1 MNSRGSTV
9 RGANT
14 GQGTTYNPEGDI
26 DTDPGQYG
34 WDDPFGELQTEFPG
48 QNCPTETVWNP
59 ETQQCEG
66 GGNMDPGGCEP
77 QYNVL
82 GQCIACCDD
91 DTGDDPNVGDC
102 PEGQTWVW
110 NPVGGGGC
118 VEEGGDPWDDPC
130 ALMPW
135 LAQCQDDEFD
145 VDPCLIMPWLPQC
158 G

>member
-1 MNSRGSTV
+1 MAISNKTIFDLMNSRGSTV

-34 WDDPFGELQTEFPG
+34 RDDPFGELQTEFPG

-91 DTGDDPNVGDC
+91 DTGDDP
-102 PEGQTWVW
+102 
-110 NPVGGGGC
+110 
-118 VEEGGDPWDDPC
+118 WDDPC

-135 LAQCQDDEFD
+135 LAQCQDDEFTD
-145 VDPCLIMPWLPQC
+145 ADPCLIMPWLPQC